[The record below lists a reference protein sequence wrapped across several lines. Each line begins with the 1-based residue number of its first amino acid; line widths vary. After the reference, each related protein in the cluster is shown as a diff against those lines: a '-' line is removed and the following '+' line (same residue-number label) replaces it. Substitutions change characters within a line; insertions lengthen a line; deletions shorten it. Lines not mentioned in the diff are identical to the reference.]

1 MRADCFPIIQTPP
14 PPPLQPPLRC
24 HCSLISPL
32 WTRNYYSAWITTM
45 WRRQKKQLTP
55 QRQEISHSVYDRIP
69 RASGEAKR
77 KEKAVRW
84 HCTSTW
90 DLIYTRK
97 AQRMRS
103 KTCQMWSSNKYL
115 LNVALSH
122 TLRLLPPAST
132 IATPEPRSSNESG
145 CRKPS
150 LELFLRPFRDSHTL
164 PVQISVKIL
173 HRWGAS
179 RWLLEKG
186 LLGGGSFSVLSTTY
200 TLPSTPSVGC
210 FFFVGLEI

>member
-14 PPPLQPPLRC
+14 PPPPQPPLRC

-145 CRKPS
+145 CQKPS
-150 LELFLRPFRDSHTL
+150 LELFLSDLFEIHTL
-164 PVQISVKIL
+164 FLCRYLSKFCIVEGPLVGCSKRVFLAAEASPCFLLRIPFPA
-173 HRWGAS
+173 HRQLVAFF
-179 RWLLEKG
+179 
-186 LLGGGSFSVLSTTY
+186 LLG
-200 TLPSTPSVGC
+200 
-210 FFFVGLEI
+210 